1 MSANLCYTHT
11 AKPNIIFCYCYNLLR
26 LSLSNNEKQQSSGM
40 KVATRRDK
48 LDFSDLL
55 YVNIDAYMPHIYML

>member
-1 MSANLCYTHT
+1 
-11 AKPNIIFCYCYNLLR
+11 
-26 LSLSNNEKQQSSGM
+26 M